1 MNTVPPAP
9 DPQAVGAFVDGPP
22 NDPRQPVR
30 WSNQYRDHH
39 ELAAHVNPD
48 REAYLSLYSYP
59 PGPYC
64 SHFKAAGY
72 SPRGYAGPASCRFLL
87 FDVDRA
93 GDPDGALTDTRTLV
107 TFLRR
112 RYGTGIDTALAAY
125 WSGGKGFHLTL
136 ELVPAWVPSAAVP
149 ATCKRLALTLAE
161 QAGVRIDTAPYDHQ
175 RLVRLPNS
183 RHRTSGLHKRFLT
196 FDELL
201 ALDASRIRELARHPT
216 AVPVPVCGATADA
229 LRDDWTRAATPAP
242 IQPTPA
248 PVQPTPAPT
257 GAHPVVPKF
266 VRDFIGFA
274 DVLDPGR
281 AGTLFRAA
289 AALAQHGTP
298 EPVIAGLLEEP
309 ATKTG
314 LPLAEVRRQI
324 ACGVLHGR
332 RGGAPT

>member
-1 MNTVPPAP
+1 MNAVPTAL
-9 DPQAVGAFVDGPP
+9 DPHAVGAFVDGAPTG
-22 NDPRQPVR
+22 PRQLVC
-30 WSNQYRDHH
+30 WANHYRDHH
-39 ELAAHVNPD
+39 ELADHVNPD

-59 PGPYC
+59 PVPYC
-64 SHFKAAGY
+64 AHFIAADH
-72 SPRGYAGPASCRFLL
+72 SPRGYTGPASCRFLL

-93 GDPDGALTDTRTLV
+93 ADLGSALTDTRTLA

-112 RYGTGIDTALAAY
+112 RYGGGIDDALAVY

-149 ATCKRLALTLAE
+149 ATCKRLALKLAA

-196 FDELL
+196 LDELL
-201 ALDASRIRELARHPT
+201 ALDVPRIRELARHP
-216 AVPVPVCGATADA
+216 AAFPVPVCGATADA
-229 LRDDWTRAATPAP
+229 LQDDWNRAATDG
-242 IQPTPA
+242 T
-248 PVQPTPAPT
+248 VQPTGAT
-257 GAHPVVPKF
+257 ADAHPVVPKF

-274 DVLDPGR
+274 DVEDPGR
-281 AGTLFRAA
+281 AVTLFRAA

-298 EPVIAGLLEEP
+298 AAVIAGLLEEP

-314 LPLAEVRRQI
+314 LALTEVRRQI
-324 ACGVLHGR
+324 ALGILRGQ
-332 RGGAPT
+332 RGGDPA